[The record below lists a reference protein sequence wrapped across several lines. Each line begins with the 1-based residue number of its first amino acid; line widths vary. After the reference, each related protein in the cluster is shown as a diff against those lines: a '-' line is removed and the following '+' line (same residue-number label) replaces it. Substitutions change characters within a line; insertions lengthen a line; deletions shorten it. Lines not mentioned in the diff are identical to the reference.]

1 MAKVFTVLNVGGG
14 FLPKHA
20 QALQKQVLQWSP
32 PGTEFICL
40 TNQEVPGVQT
50 MPLKRGWPGFW
61 AKMELF
67 DPEIEGDFLFMD
79 LDTVVVGPIN
89 DFLKPRPV
97 TAFGGGGG
105 CLMWLTEEGRRE
117 PWRLFNEDPERIM
130 KEYGGEDVFLRA
142 IWMNQYTV
150 PRTFVDPPFRSVHV
164 AAPSWQDALPGQVA
178 FRAFRGLITRPYI
191 FVHNGPK
198 ENVRIC
204 CFMGLPRPWDIPEF
218 RKFYA

>member
-1 MAKVFTVLNVGGG
+1 MTRVFTVLNVGGG

-40 TNQEVPGVQT
+40 TNHEVPGVQT

-67 DPEIEGDFLFMD
+67 APWMEGDFLFMD
-79 LDTVVVGPIN
+79 LDTIVAGPID

-105 CLMWLTEEGRRE
+105 CLIWITAESRAE
-117 PWRLFNEDPERIM
+117 PWRLFNEDPKRIM
-130 KEYGGEDVFLRA
+130 REYGGEDVFLRA
-142 IWMNQYTV
+142 VWLKQHTN
-150 PRTFVDPPFRSVHV
+150 PRTFIDPPALSDHKAV
-164 AAPSWQDALPGQVA
+164 PSWQNVLPGQVA
-178 FRAFRGLITRPYI
+178 FRAFRGLVTRPYP
-191 FVHNGPK
+191 FVHTGPK
-198 ENVRIC
+198 ENVRIF
-204 CFMGLPRPWDIPEF
+204 CFSGLPRPWDMPQF
-218 RKFYA
+218 LGLYK